1 MMTFTFCVLAAAM
14 ALSVTSSEAR
24 ANTEAG
30 RVEYVID
37 LMNARTQTVDIT
49 LNIRGW
55 KGDTI
60 DVHLPVWRPGR
71 YEVLD
76 TAGTIRSI
84 RARGK
89 GMRELKMEKV
99 AKSSWRIET
108 DGSDFIS
115 VTYTVFAN
123 QVDNRTRHVDDT
135 HAFLSGSS
143 VFLFVHELRNAPIEI
158 AVRAPEGWK
167 IASGL
172 DTAPGNPN
180 ILIARDYDVLADSP
194 LEIGLHETF
203 TYEVDGVPHELVF
216 WGKSPTDPK
225 PFLDDFARFTKTQ
238 RDVFG
243 SLPYNRYVFITHIGP
258 NMRGGT
264 EHLNSTIIQA
274 RPDIFTDR
282 KRYES
287 FLSLASHE
295 LFHTWNVKQMRP
307 AGLKPYD
314 YMRENYTKLLWV
326 AEGTTNYYDT
336 LMITRAGIITPDA
349 YLGMLAGTLAGE
361 LTRPGRTVQSLED
374 SSFDAWIKFN
384 KPTPDSVNS
393 TVNFYT
399 RGEIVNFTIDAEIRR
414 VTDNKK
420 SLDDA
425 MRLLYERYPYDGPHY
440 TTEDLFAI
448 FREVSGVDFTEFHRA
463 HVAGTQ
469 DPDIDRALD
478 TYGLRLIRGG
488 ANSESHP
495 DGTKGYVGLEVTGG
509 DDSMEVSAVL
519 TDGDAYT
526 AGVQAGDRIK
536 SVNGEPT
543 GPAAFTTVLNSAE
556 EGTSLE
562 LKISRRGR
570 ELNIPVKVTRR
581 PAGEWTI
588 ERDERATDN
597 KKAAYEAWL
606 GAKWP
611 APKADPQPADSG
623 GTTRVPRF

>member
-1 MMTFTFCVLAAAM
+1 MMTLSFCVLAAAI
-14 ALSVTSSEAR
+14 AIGVTSNESRGSEDS
-24 ANTEAG
+24 G

-37 LMNARTQTVDIT
+37 LMNAKTQTVDIT
-49 LNIRGW
+49 FNVRGW
-55 KGDTI
+55 KGDTL

-89 GMRELKMEKV
+89 GMRELKMDKV

-108 DGSDFIS
+108 GGSDFIS

-143 VFLFVHELRNAPIEI
+143 VFLFVHELRNAPIEV

-172 DTAPGNPN
+172 EASPTNPN
-180 ILIARDYDVLADSP
+180 ILLAPDYDVLVDSP
-194 LEIGLHETF
+194 LEIGFHDTF
-203 TYEVDGVPHELVF
+203 TYEVDGVPHQIVF
-216 WGKSPTDPK
+216 WGKSPENPT
-225 PFLDDFARFTKTQ
+225 PFLEDFARFTRAQ

-243 SLPYNRYVFITHIGP
+243 SFPYKRYVFITHIGP

-336 LMITRAGIITPDA
+336 LMITRAGLISAND
-349 YLGMLAGTLAGE
+349 YLGMLAGTMSTE
-361 LTRPGRTVQSLED
+361 LTRPGREVQSLED

-384 KPTPDSVNS
+384 KPTPDAANS

-414 VTDNKK
+414 LTDNAK
-420 SLDDA
+420 SLDHA

-440 TTEDLFAI
+440 TTESLLAI
-448 FREVSGVDFTEFHRA
+448 FRELTGTDFTEFRRN

-469 DPDIDRALD
+469 DPDVDRALE

-488 ANSESHP
+488 VESEAHP
-495 DGTKGYVGLEVTGG
+495 DGTKGYVGLEVSGSG
-509 DDSMEVSAVL
+509 DVMDVTAVL
-519 TDGDAYT
+519 TDGSAYA
-526 AGVQAGDRIK
+526 AGVQAGDRVT
-536 SVNGEPT
+536 SVNGEAI
-543 GPAAFTTVLNSAE
+543 GSAAFTTLLNSSSDKSVLQLII
-556 EGTSLE
+556 T
-562 LKISRRGR
+562 RRGR
-570 ELNIPVKVTRR
+570 ELTIPVTVDRR
-581 PAGEWTI
+581 PAGDWKI
-588 ERDERATDN
+588 ERVENPTASQ
-597 KKAAYEAWL
+597 KKAYEQWL
-606 GAKWP
+606 GSPWP
-611 APKADPQPADSG
+611 ESKPKPQPENSPSPA
-623 GTTRVPRF
+623 RAPRF